1 LNLGCV
7 GASLDYSLML
17 MLREWYR
24 PWSPETHASFP
35 PEFRSAVK
43 TMLLASH
50 RVSLPAEVTHR
61 VLEFLHRDWWPD
73 SRRQCW
79 NFDCQAEST
88 QSYYNAERDARPAVP
103 ARFLTTNDFV
113 RCHHCQIATYCSEA
127 CRSSDWK
134 SFHKSH
140 CNRPPCRIPG
150 PDEETFIASLEEPG
164 DSQPNEGTNDTRGA
178 LSEAVPRQ
186 EAQIDETSEIVVED
200 DGDDEWEDEESENE
214 EWEDMETDDD
224 ENGNGEDLSR
234 AQRIYR
240 YFRDRSYRYQE

>member
-1 LNLGCV
+1 
-7 GASLDYSLML
+7 ML
-17 MLREWYR
+17 MVREWYR
-24 PWSPETHASFP
+24 PWNPKTHASYQ
-35 PEFRSAVK
+35 PEVRSAVK
-43 TMLLASH
+43 TVLLASH

-79 NFDCQAEST
+79 NFDCQVEST
-88 QSYYNAERDARPAVP
+88 QNHYNAERDARPTIP
-103 ARFLTTNDFV
+103 ARFLTTNNYI

-134 SFHKSH
+134 NFHKSY

-150 PDEETFIASLEEPG
+150 PDEDAFIASLEDPG
-164 DSQPNEGTNDTRGA
+164 ASVPNEIANDSRGA
-178 LSEAVPRQ
+178 QRAAAETRQVVQQDDASEA
-186 EAQIDETSEIVVED
+186 AVED

-214 EWEDMETDDD
+214 EWEDMETDDED
-224 ENGNGEDLSR
+224 GDNGEEESQ
-234 AQRIYR
+234 AQKIYR